1 MKEVYVFAFY
11 LKNDIFCYLISN
23 KPIHMDIELA
33 RTFLAV
39 AATGNFVAAGNRLHV
54 TQSTVSARIQT
65 LENQLGA
72 RLFVRGRNGAELTA
86 AGKRFLSHA
95 KNLVRTLEQAR
106 HDVGLPQGYH
116 DVLTLSARI
125 GLWEG
130 FLPRWVEWMRKA
142 APNVSLRLEIGFETD
157 IMQGLIEGTV
167 DIGAMYTPVTR
178 PGLVIEHLFDETLL
192 LVTSSLKKSWTGEDY
207 IHIDWGPEFHAQFSE
222 HYPEVA
228 SPAMTVNIGW
238 LAMQQVLAF
247 GGSGYFPERLVREHI
262 DGGRLQRVPD
272 SPHFKL
278 PAYIVYPRESHHET
292 LNHAL
297 DGLRAL
303 GEEEQARRR
312 G

>member
-1 MKEVYVFAFY
+1 
-11 LKNDIFCYLISN
+11 
-23 KPIHMDIELA
+23 MDIEFA

-39 AATGNFVAAGNRLHV
+39 ATTGNFVAAASRLHV
-54 TQSTVSARIQT
+54 TQSTVSARIQN

-72 RLFVRGRNGAELTA
+72 KLFLRGRHGAELTA

-130 FLPRWVEWMRKA
+130 FLPRWVHWMRKA
-142 APNVSLRLEIGFETD
+142 APDVSLRLEIGFEAD

-178 PGLVIEHLFDETLL
+178 PGLVIEKLFDENLV
-192 LVTSSLKKSWTGEDY
+192 LVTSPREGSWTGEGY
-207 IHIDWGPEFHAQFSE
+207 LHVDWGPEFHAQFSE
-222 HYPEVA
+222 HYPVVA
-228 SPAMTVNIGW
+228 SPAITVNIGW
-238 LAMQQVLAF
+238 LAMHHVLSF
-247 GGSGYFPERLVREHI
+247 GGSGYFPDRLVREHL
-262 DGGRLQRVPD
+262 DSGKLQLVPG
-272 SPHFKL
+272 SPAFRL
-278 PAYIVYPRESHHET
+278 PAYVVFPRESHHDT

-297 DGLRAL
+297 DGLRMLADK
-303 GEEEQARRR
+303 EMR
-312 G
+312 GGQPSS

>member
-1 MKEVYVFAFY
+1 
-11 LKNDIFCYLISN
+11 
-23 KPIHMDIELA
+23 MDIELA

-39 AATGNFVAAGNRLHV
+39 AATGNFVAAAGKLHV
-54 TQSTVSARIQT
+54 TQSTVSARIQA

-72 RLFVRGRNGAELTA
+72 KLFLRGRNGAELTA

-130 FLPRWVEWMRKA
+130 FLPRWVNWMRKA
-142 APNVSLRLEIGFETD
+142 APDVSLRLEIGFEED

-167 DIGAMYTPVTR
+167 DIGALYTPVTR

-192 LVTSSLKKSWTGEDY
+192 LVASPGETAWSGDDY
-207 IHIDWGPEFHAQFSE
+207 LHIDWGPEFNAQFSE
-222 HYPEVA
+222 HFPDVD
-228 SPAMTVNIGW
+228 SPAVTVNIGW
-238 LAMQQVLAF
+238 LAMQQALDF
-247 GGSGYFPERLVREHI
+247 GGSSYLPRRLVQEHI
-262 DGGRLQRVPD
+262 DSGCLQHVPD
-272 SPHFKL
+272 SPVFKL
-278 PAYIVYPRESHHET
+278 PAYVVFPRESYHDT

-297 DGLRAL
+297 EGLRMLAEKEMR
-303 GEEEQARRR
+303 GKAQARP
-312 G
+312 